1 MQSANSTFL
10 ASYHHHVIGRWRQ
23 NYISYDGL
31 RSVYKEIKNSSS
43 PKDPTLLELA
53 FHMEIKRV
61 NEFVDV
67 TLLGISHHLDEAR
80 ADIEEL
86 MATKMSTHGGD
97 VVKAKET
104 KKSKKGNHDDDDDE
118 MNAKEKIMDQMI
130 REVYEDCTQIAAFV
144 DLNLFAID
152 KVAKKFRKLC
162 PKPAEQV
169 SGRDEVDVWAKY
181 ESFIAYR
188 EMVEKVENIKEVT
201 QRCEGL
207 YCTAFRSTY
216 PELAHAELHFRKD
229 KHQQL
234 KQNRIWLGVKL
245 GIIACL
251 VAFLI
256 IVTTEE
262 GSDSAVLFLNPA
274 VYVFTTIGTILL
286 YRLLWAYN
294 VWLWKE
300 THVNYSDLLKL
311 GITQPNPLSLLE
323 DTSMFFMLYCINLT
337 MFVQLGVRYAE
348 SIWINV
354 LPLALV
360 VTTLAFVLKHSTAF
374 IHGRRLESTGSLFDR
389 DTWVRCFTTPFV
401 PVTFRDNFAADIL
414 TSFTK
419 PMSDGVHGL
428 CWIASGSFL
437 KHDQQIT
444 NYGSSYLQC
453 NSEAVA
459 QVASVYIVIL
469 PILIRFLQCSR
480 DMYDKGTW
488 YPQLLNAMKYLSAMA
503 VILYGLKG
511 DKSSSTYYALIVF
524 SAIYKWLWDVIMD
537 WDLLYV
543 FRMYPKNWMLLR
555 KDLLY
560 SPPLIYYVAIFM
572 DLVLRFVWMISL
584 APTGSGM
591 AVLNTSQFNFF
602 FGSLEIL
609 RRAMWNHFRMEYEH
623 LKHIK
628 KNSIGYIERKSSTV
642 GKTLAATSGRVLMHR
657 SKSVLRDRTNSHD
670 NLAQALA
677 SFTSDKYD
685 KFAAVS
691 EKKAQFTGAA
701 LLVSSKVVPITEEKN
716 EESNPGDGSCPFGD
730 GVYAFD
736 PMEVRG

>member
-1 MQSANSTFL
+1 
-10 ASYHHHVIGRWRQ
+10 
-23 NYISYDGL
+23 
-31 RSVYKEIKNSSS
+31 
-43 PKDPTLLELA
+43 
-53 FHMEIKRV
+53 
-61 NEFVDV
+61 
-67 TLLGISHHLDEAR
+67 
-80 ADIEEL
+80 
-86 MATKMSTHGGD
+86 
-97 VVKAKET
+97 
-104 KKSKKGNHDDDDDE
+104 
-118 MNAKEKIMDQMI
+118 
-130 REVYEDCTQIAAFV
+130 
-144 DLNLFAID
+144 
-152 KVAKKFRKLC
+152 
-162 PKPAEQV
+162 
-169 SGRDEVDVWAKY
+169 
-181 ESFIAYR
+181 
-188 EMVEKVENIKEVT
+188 
-201 QRCEGL
+201 
-207 YCTAFRSTY
+207 
-216 PELAHAELHFRKD
+216 
-229 KHQQL
+229 
-234 KQNRIWLGVKL
+234 
-245 GIIACL
+245 
-251 VAFLI
+251 
-256 IVTTEE
+256 
-262 GSDSAVLFLNPA
+262 
-274 VYVFTTIGTILL
+274 
-286 YRLLWAYN
+286 
-294 VWLWKE
+294 
-300 THVNYSDLLKL
+300 
-311 GITQPNPLSLLE
+311 
-323 DTSMFFMLYCINLT
+323 
-337 MFVQLGVRYAE
+337 
-348 SIWINV
+348 
-354 LPLALV
+354 
-360 VTTLAFVLKHSTAF
+360 
-374 IHGRRLESTGSLFDR
+374 
-389 DTWVRCFTTPFV
+389 
-401 PVTFRDNFAADIL
+401 
-414 TSFTK
+414 
-419 PMSDGVHGL
+419 
-428 CWIASGSFL
+428 
-437 KHDQQIT
+437 
-444 NYGSSYLQC
+444 
-453 NSEAVA
+453 
-459 QVASVYIVIL
+459 
-469 PILIRFLQCSR
+469 
-480 DMYDKGTW
+480 MYDKGTW